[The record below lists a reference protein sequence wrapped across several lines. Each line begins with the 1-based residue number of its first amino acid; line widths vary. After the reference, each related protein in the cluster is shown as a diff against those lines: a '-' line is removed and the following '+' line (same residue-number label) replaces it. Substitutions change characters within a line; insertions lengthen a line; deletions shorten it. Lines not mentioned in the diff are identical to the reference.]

1 MENFIAHLGQ
11 YAKVDENVAFSS
23 MTTMG
28 VGGNARFVIYPK
40 NELAL
45 LEILKLAKNQ
55 QIPYKI
61 LGKGSNIL
69 ASDDPYEGLVI
80 RLDRTFTDVFFDGD
94 MCVAQGGAS
103 LIALSYKAM
112 QNGLSGLEF
121 ACGIPGT
128 IAGAVYMNAG
138 AYHGWIGDL
147 VQEVQV
153 LIDGKIL
160 WIPGYECCW
169 DYRGSIFQR
178 NPDWIILAVRLK
190 LTPKDKEEIRE
201 LIEKR
206 RTRRIET
213 QPLDYPNAG
222 SIFRNPP
229 DHFAWEYIEAC
240 QMRGYRIGGAMV
252 SNKHANFIINIDHAK
267 ASDVAQLIDKVR
279 TEVKV
284 KFDVE
289 LQTEIEFFNWRK
301 TE

>member
-1 MENFIAHLGQ
+1 MENFITHLGQ

-28 VGGNARFVIYPK
+28 VGGNARYVVYPK

-45 LEILKLAKNQ
+45 LEIIQLAAHND
-55 QIPYKI
+55 IPYKI

-69 ASDDPYEGLVI
+69 ASDDDYAGLVI
-80 RLDRTFTDVFFDGD
+80 RLDRTFTDVFFEGD
-94 MCVAQGGAS
+94 LCVAQGGAS

-138 AYHGWIGDL
+138 AYHGRIGDL

-153 LIDGKIL
+153 LIDGKVV

-178 NPDWIILAVRLK
+178 HHDWIILAVRLK
-190 LTPKDKEEIRE
+190 LAPKDKDEIRE

-229 DHFAWEYIEAC
+229 DHFAWEFIEAC
-240 QMRGYRIGGAMV
+240 QLRGLCIGGAMV
-252 SNKHANFIINIDHAK
+252 SHKHANFIINVDHAK
-267 ASDVAQLIDKVR
+267 AIDVARLIDKVKA
-279 TEVKV
+279 EVKR

>member
-1 MENFIAHLGQ
+1 MENFIVHLGQ

-28 VGGNARFVIYPK
+28 VGGIARFVVYPK

-45 LEILKLAKNQ
+45 LEILQLAKNEN
-55 QIPYKI
+55 IPYKI

-69 ASDDPYEGLVI
+69 ASETAYEGLVI
-80 RLDRTFTDVFFDGD
+80 RLDRTFTDVFFEGEH
-94 MCVAQGGAS
+94 CVAQAGAS

-138 AYHGWIGDL
+138 AYHGWMGDL
-147 VQEVQV
+147 VVEVQV
-153 LIDGKIL
+153 LIEGKIF

-178 NPDWIILAVRLK
+178 HTDWIILAVRLK
-190 LTPKDKEEIRE
+190 LVAKDSDDIRD
-201 LIEKR
+201 LIEQR
-206 RTRRIET
+206 RTRRIES

-222 SIFRNPP
+222 SIFRNPK

-240 QMRGYRIGGAMV
+240 HLRGHRIGGAMV
-252 SNKHANFIINIDHAK
+252 SNKHANFIINVDHAK
-267 ASDVAQLIDKVR
+267 ADDIAQLIRKVQ
-279 TEVKV
+279 TEVKL
-284 KFDVE
+284 KFDVD
-289 LQTEIEFFNWRK
+289 LQTEIEFFNWVK
-301 TE
+301 T